1 MKAETFKQTTEV
13 LGNPKIMISI
23 GIIVLI
29 IGIVIAIFWKKIKNA
44 IDEAKQDKKNEK
56 KVDEVESFT
65 QKTQTYPDS
74 YYVIFADQLD
84 SAMRG
89 CGTRE
94 EEVFNIIGKIKNDV
108 DFIKLNNAFGTRKNQ
123 NLGRWIHGDFNEKD
137 IKKINEILKRNGVT
151 MGF

>member
-29 IGIVIAIFWKKIKNA
+29 IGIVLAIFWKKIKDA
-44 IDEAKQDKKNEK
+44 IDDAKQQRELEK
-56 KVDEVESFT
+56 KQDEVESFT
-65 QKTQTYPDS
+65 HTTQTYPDS
-74 YYVIFADQLD
+74 YYVAFADQLE

-89 CGTRE
+89 LRTDE
-94 EEVFNIIGKIKNDV
+94 ETVYVIMGKIKNDV
-108 DFIKLNNAFGTRKNQ
+108 DYLKLNSAFGTRSKQ
-123 NLGRWIHGDFNEKD
+123 NLTRWIHGDFSERD
-137 IKKINEILKRNGVT
+137 IKKINTILKNNGVS